1 MKQARKRY
9 GSQDKVKILKR
20 HLLEK
25 VPISSVC
32 EEFGIAATMFY
43 RWQEKLF
50 QNAATV
56 FDSSTQNGTSAEREQ
71 LERLGNKIR
80 QKDEVIAELM
90 AEHVALKKAIGEL

>member
-1 MKQARKRY
+1 MKQTRKRY
-9 GSQDKVKILKR
+9 SSQDKVKILKR

-32 EEFGIAATMFY
+32 EEFGIAPTMLY

-50 QNAATV
+50 QNAAAA
-56 FDSSTQNGTSAEREQ
+56 FEGSQNDTRAEKEQ
-71 LERLGNKIR
+71 IERMEKKLR

-90 AEHVALKKAIGEL
+90 AEHVALKKEIGEL

>member
-25 VPISSVC
+25 IPISSVC

-50 QNAATV
+50 QNAAAV
-56 FDSSTQNGTSAEREQ
+56 FDSNTQNGTSAEKEQ
-71 LERLGNKIR
+71 RERLENKIR

-90 AEHVALKKAIGEL
+90 AEHVALKKEIGEL